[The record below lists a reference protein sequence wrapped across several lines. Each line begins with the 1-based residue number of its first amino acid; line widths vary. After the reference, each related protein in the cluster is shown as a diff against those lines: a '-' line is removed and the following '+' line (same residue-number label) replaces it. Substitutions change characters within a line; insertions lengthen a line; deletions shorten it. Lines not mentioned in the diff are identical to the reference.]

1 MYFAWAAHGCEGFKT
16 AETFYAILSVAIR
29 SGGSLKSPRS
39 QVSILKIFATR
50 ISKSKMPRAA
60 LPTFTTF
67 ATLGSTPALF
77 ELLCRGLQLSRQR
90 GSELLFSTDFL
101 QQFGPPCR
109 QEFCQLGL
117 VLLDTVNR
125 YLVHVS
131 ILNRP

>member
-1 MYFAWAAHGCEGFKT
+1 
-16 AETFYAILSVAIR
+16 
-29 SGGSLKSPRS
+29 
-39 QVSILKIFATR
+39 
-50 ISKSKMPRAA
+50 MPRAA

-117 VLLDTVNR
+117 VLLDAVNR
-125 YLVHVS
+125 YLVQVP
-131 ILNRP
+131 ILDRPEDGHLNLNWNGTVLGLLEDLHDPLSAINLRLRLGI